1 MKAMAV
7 YCISGYLR
15 HTQRDP
21 ALTLTITQRSL
32 SIEETPGLI
41 QSQFPIQTG
50 DLHSSPCGDST
61 SRPEDQL
68 LSHDQLLPGI
78 QGWEPFHMSHCP
90 LTATQYSCI
99 HPLSYVALT
108 PVCKS
113 QQQALPSRRYHMQ
126 PQMSTYACVSVCVCV
141 SLHTCLYK
149 YLHMFV

>member
-7 YCISGYLR
+7 YCMSGYLR

-50 DLHSSPCGDST
+50 DLHSSPCGDS
-61 SRPEDQL
+61 
-68 LSHDQLLPGI
+68 
-78 QGWEPFHMSHCP
+78 
-90 LTATQYSCI
+90 
-99 HPLSYVALT
+99 
-108 PVCKS
+108 K
-113 QQQALPSRRYHMQ
+113 QQALPSRRYHMQ
-126 PQMSTYACVSVCVCV
+126 PQMSTYACVSVCV